1 MSSANPANSAAAAEP
16 GLISVLAYATLHR
29 MDRKS
34 GRRRT
39 LLTCVLIFALGAP
52 ARAEDDGPRVS
63 IIRDAEIEQLLRDYT
78 APVLKAAGIH
88 SEAAKIILVGD
99 RSFNAFV
106 ADGQKIFVNTGA
118 LMEAK
123 TPNEIIGVLAHET
136 GHIAGGHLAR
146 GRQELAKAT
155 ILSVAGMLASA
166 GAMVAA
172 RGAFNRRDGQVG
184 MDSAGAVGILLGPQ
198 EAVKRSLLAYQR
210 GEEQAADRMAVR
222 FLTAT
227 RQSAKGMLEV
237 FNRFAGESLFKTTA
251 IDPYLQSHPLPN
263 ERISNLDQA
272 AKQSPYFDVPDSPA
286 LQARHDLMRA
296 KLVGFMGNSGEVARR
311 YPISD
316 LSLPARYARV
326 IADNRFGRLEDA
338 LRGADALVAADPKNP
353 YFWELK
359 GQILLEA
366 GRANQAIAPL
376 RKAAAIA
383 GPGAT
388 PIRVLLGHA
397 LVSADD
403 PKLLNEAVSVLANAT
418 QRDEDSADAW
428 EFLSM
433 AYFRKGENAKAQLAA
448 AEGLFVAG
456 KYVEART
463 QATRAQ
469 AQFKEGTQGW
479 LKADDILTYR
489 PPGSE

>member
-1 MSSANPANSAAAAEP
+1 M
-16 GLISVLAYATLHR
+16 
-29 MDRKS
+29 
-34 GRRRT
+34 
-39 LLTCVLIFALGAP
+39 
-52 ARAEDDGPRVS
+52 S

-78 APVLKAAGIH
+78 APVFKAAGIH
-88 SEAAKIILVGD
+88 AGAAKIILVGD

-106 ADGQKIFVNTGA
+106 ADGQKIFVNTGS

-155 ILSVAGMLASA
+155 ILSIAGMLASA

-172 RGAFNRRDGQVG
+172 SGAFSRSDGRVG
-184 MDSAGAVGILLGPQ
+184 MDSAGAAGILLGPQ
-198 EAVKRSLLAYQR
+198 EAVKRSLLSYQR
-210 GEEQAADRMAVR
+210 GEEQAADRAAVK

-227 RQSAKGMLEV
+227 HQSAKGMLTV
-237 FNRFAGESLFKTTA
+237 FSRFASESMFKTQA
-251 IDPYLQSHPLPN
+251 IDPYLQSHPMPN
-263 ERISNLDQA
+263 ERIANLDQA
-272 AKQSPYFDVPDSPA
+272 AKQSPFFEAVDAPA

-296 KLVGFMGNSGEVARR
+296 KLVGFMGASGEVARR

-316 LSLPARYARV
+316 NSLPARYARV
-326 IADNRFGRLEDA
+326 IADNRVGRLEEA
-338 LRGADALVAADPKNP
+338 LRGADALVASEPKNP

-366 GRANQAIAPL
+366 GRATQAIAPL
-376 RKAAAIA
+376 RKAVALAAPTA
-383 GPGAT
+383 V

-397 LVSADD
+397 LVSSEN
-403 PKLLNEAVSVLANAT
+403 PTYINEAISVLANAT
-418 QRDEDSADAW
+418 QRDEDSAEAW

-463 QATRAQ
+463 QASRAQ
-469 AQFKEGTQGW
+469 AQFKEGTPGW

>member
-1 MSSANPANSAAAAEP
+1 MRFA
-16 GLISVLAYATLHR
+16 
-29 MDRKS
+29 
-34 GRRRT
+34 RRT
-39 LLTCVLIFALGAP
+39 LRALLSCALVAAST
-52 ARAEDDGPRVS
+52 ARASAEDEPRVS

-78 APVLKAAGIH
+78 APVFKAAGIH
-88 SEAAKIILVGD
+88 SGAAKIILVGD

-106 ADGQKIFVNTGA
+106 AGGQKIFVNTGA

-146 GRQELAKAT
+146 GRQELARAT
-155 ILSVAGMLASA
+155 ILSIAGMLASA

-172 RGAFNRRDGQVG
+172 SGAFSRSDGRVG
-184 MDSAGAVGILLGPQ
+184 MDSAGAAGIMLGPQ
-198 EAVKRSLLAYQR
+198 EAVKRSLLSYQR
-210 GEEQAADRMAVR
+210 GEEQAADRAAVK

-227 RQSAKGMLEV
+227 RQSAKGMLTV
-237 FNRFAGESLFKTTA
+237 FGRFASESMFKTQA
-251 IDPYLQSHPLPN
+251 IDPYLQSHPMPN
-263 ERISNLDQA
+263 ERISNLEQA
-272 AKQSPYFDVPDSPA
+272 AKQSPYFDATDSPA

-296 KLVGFMGNSGEVARR
+296 KLVGFTGASGEVARR
-311 YPISD
+311 YPLSD
-316 LSLPARYARV
+316 NTLPARYARA
-326 IADNRFGRLEDA
+326 IDDNRRGRLEEA
-338 LRGADALVAADPKNP
+338 LTGADALVASEPKNP

-366 GRANQAIAPL
+366 GRATQAIAPL
-376 RKAAAIA
+376 RKAVALAAPTA
-383 GPGAT
+383 V

-397 LVSADD
+397 LVSSANPAYLD
-403 PKLLNEAVSVLANAT
+403 EAIRVLANAT
-418 QRDEDSADAW
+418 QRDEDSAEAW

-448 AEGLFVAG
+448 AEGLLVAG

-463 QATRAQ
+463 QASRAQ
-469 AQFKEGTQGW
+469 AQFKEGTPGW

>member
-1 MSSANPANSAAAAEP
+1 
-16 GLISVLAYATLHR
+16 
-29 MDRKS
+29 MDRKRRS
-34 GRRRT
+34 RRT
-39 LLTCVLIFALGAP
+39 LLSGLLIFSLAAP
-52 ARAEDDGPRVS
+52 ARAEDEPRVS

-78 APVLKAAGIH
+78 RPVFEAAGIH
-88 SEAAKIILVGD
+88 AGAAKIILVGD

-155 ILSVAGMLASA
+155 VLAIAGMLVSA

-172 RGAFNRRDGQVG
+172 RGAFGRQDGRVG
-184 MDSAGAVGILLGPQ
+184 MDSAGAAGILLGPQ
-198 EAVKRSLLAYQR
+198 EAVKRSLLTYQR
-210 GEEQAADRMAVR
+210 GEEQAADRAAVK

-227 RQSAKGMLEV
+227 RQSAKGMLTV
-237 FNRFAGESLFKTTA
+237 FGRFASESMFKTQA
-251 IDPYLQSHPLPN
+251 IDPYLLSHPMPN
-263 ERISNLDQA
+263 ERISNLEQA
-272 AKQSPYFDVPDSPA
+272 AKQSPFFEAADSPQ

-296 KLVGFMGNSGEVARR
+296 KLVGFMGGSGEVARR

-316 LSLPARYARV
+316 NSLPARYARV
-326 IADNRFGRLEDA
+326 IADNRYGRLEEA
-338 LRGADALVAADPKNP
+338 LRGADALVASEPKNP

-366 GRANQAIAPL
+366 GRATQAIAPL
-376 RKAAAIA
+376 RKAVALAAPTA
-383 GPGAT
+383 V

-397 LVSADD
+397 LVSSENPAYA
-403 PKLLNEAVSVLANAT
+403 NEAISVLANAT
-418 QRDEDSADAW
+418 QRDEDSAEAW

-433 AYFRKGENAKAQLAA
+433 AYFRKGEKAKAQLAA

-463 QATRAQ
+463 QASRAQ
-469 AQFKEGTQGW
+469 AQFKEGTPGW

>member
-1 MSSANPANSAAAAEP
+1 MKSARRFLRGLLSSVLIFGLASRAAAE
-16 GLISVLAYATLHR
+16 G
-29 MDRKS
+29 
-34 GRRRT
+34 
-39 LLTCVLIFALGAP
+39 
-52 ARAEDDGPRVS
+52 DGPRVS

-78 APVLKAAGIH
+78 APVFKAAGIH
-88 SEAAKIILVGD
+88 AGAAKIILVGD
-99 RSFNAFV
+99 RAFNAFV
-106 ADGQKIFVNTGA
+106 AGGQKIFVNSGA
-118 LMEAK
+118 LMDAK

-155 ILSVAGMLASA
+155 VLAVAGMLASA

-172 RGAFNRRDGQVG
+172 RGAFGRRDSQVG
-184 MDSAGAVGILLGPQ
+184 MDSAGAAGILLGPQ
-198 EAVKRSLLAYQR
+198 EAVKRSLLSYQR
-210 GEEQAADRMAVR
+210 GEEQAADRAAVK
-222 FLTAT
+222 FLTAS

-237 FNRFAGESLFKTTA
+237 FSRFASESLFKTQA
-251 IDPYLQSHPLPN
+251 IDPYLQSHPMPT
-263 ERISNLDQA
+263 ERISNLEQA
-272 AKQSPYFDVPDSPA
+272 AKQSPYFDAVDPPE

-296 KLVGFMGNSGEVARR
+296 KLIGFMGTSGEIARR

-316 LSLPARYARV
+316 MSLPARYARV
-326 IADNRFGRLEDA
+326 IADNRFGRLEEA
-338 LRGADALVAADPKNP
+338 LRGADGLIAAAPKNP

-366 GRANQAIAPL
+366 GRATQAIAPL
-376 RKAAAIA
+376 RKAVALSPSTAV
-383 GPGAT
+383 

-397 LVSADD
+397 LVASENPAYID
-403 PKLLNEAVSVLANAT
+403 EAIRVLANAT
-418 QRDEDSADAW
+418 QRDEDSPEAW

-463 QATRAQ
+463 QAARAQ
-469 AQFKEGTQGW
+469 AQFKQGTPGW

-489 PPGSE
+489 PPGSQ

>member
-1 MSSANPANSAAAAEP
+1 MKFTGRSLRALLSSALIL
-16 GLISVLAYATLHR
+16 GLT
-29 MDRKS
+29 
-34 GRRRT
+34 
-39 LLTCVLIFALGAP
+39 
-52 ARAEDDGPRVS
+52 ARAFAEDEPRVS

-78 APVLKAAGIH
+78 APVFKAAGIH
-88 SEAAKIILVGD
+88 AGAAKIILVGD

-155 ILSVAGMLASA
+155 VLAIAGMLVSA

-184 MDSAGAVGILLGPQ
+184 MDSAGAAGILLGPQ
-198 EAVKRSLLAYQR
+198 EAVKRSLLTYQR
-210 GEEQAADRMAVR
+210 GEEQAADRAAVK

-227 RQSAKGMLEV
+227 HQSGKGMLTV
-237 FNRFAGESLFKTTA
+237 FGRFASESMFKTQA
-251 IDPYLQSHPLPN
+251 IDPYLLSHPMPN

-272 AKQSPYFDVPDSPA
+272 AKQSPYFEASDPPE

-296 KLVGFMGNSGEVARR
+296 KLIGFMGGSGEVARR

-316 LSLPARYARV
+316 TSLPARYARV
-326 IADNRFGRLEDA
+326 IADNRYGRLEEA
-338 LRGADALVAADPKNP
+338 LRGADALVASEPKNP

-366 GRANQAIAPL
+366 GRATQAIAPL
-376 RKAAAIA
+376 RKAVALAAPTA
-383 GPGAT
+383 V

-397 LVSADD
+397 LVSSENPAYT
-403 PKLLNEAVSVLANAT
+403 NEAISVLANAT
-418 QRDEDSADAW
+418 QRDEDSAEAW

-433 AYFRKGENAKAQLAA
+433 AYFRKGDNAKAQLAA

-463 QATRAQ
+463 QASRAQ
-469 AQFKEGTQGW
+469 AQFKEGTPGW